1 MKQEGAWQGPSTQQ
15 DDAAG
20 WPYLIEA
27 QQHAYHSML
36 VQLKLAHRG
45 LMGSM
50 RQEDVGD
57 AIPDEMDDQAL
68 EQVAEWR
75 DTRYNAKHLDLRHH
89 DSFIIVDESVWF
101 LDIVTIALKKTYHS
115 VTHDTY
121 KGRLDTVQRHLT
133 IKKVAQAMPPHSL
146 LASRGT
152 GGQGLSMQF
161 ANAVIRCGP
170 WWKKAWE
177 EQATG
182 RVHRPGQQKPT
193 FIHELRA

>member
-1 MKQEGAWQGPSTQQ
+1 MQQ
-15 DDAAG
+15 
-20 WPYLIEA
+20 
-27 QQHAYHSML
+27 
-36 VQLKLAHRG
+36 
-45 LMGSM
+45 
-50 RQEDVGD
+50 
-57 AIPDEMDDQAL
+57 
-68 EQVAEWR
+68 
-75 DTRYNAKHLDLRHH
+75 HLDLRPHY
-89 DSFIIVDESVWF
+89 SFIIVDESVWF
-101 LDIVTIALKKTYHS
+101 LDIVAIALKKTYHS

-161 ANAVIRCGP
+161 AKVVFRCGP

-193 FIHELRA
+193 FIYELRA